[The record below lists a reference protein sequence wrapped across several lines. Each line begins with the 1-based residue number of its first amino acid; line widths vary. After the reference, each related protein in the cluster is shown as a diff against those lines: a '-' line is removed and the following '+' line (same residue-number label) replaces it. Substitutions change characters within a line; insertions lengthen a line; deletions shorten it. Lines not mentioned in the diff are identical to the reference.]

1 MDKPH
6 SDTRLNQIATLWTVV
21 RQAHDDL
28 GSQGRAA
35 RQSLLERYGGAI
47 HKYLLGALRNP
58 DAADEL
64 AQDFAV
70 KFLNG
75 NLKGADPTRG
85 RFRDF
90 VKGVLFHLV
99 ADYHHKRRRDPNPL
113 SSDAPEPGGDCAV
126 AAERDRAFLESWR
139 DELLARAWAALER
152 HEKETGQPYYS
163 VLRFKADH
171 MDLHSDEMAERLSA
185 QLNRPINPPAVRKT
199 LERARDRFGDLL
211 LEEIAQAID
220 NPSRAALEE
229 ELSDLRLLE
238 YCRKALE
245 RWGL

>member
-1 MDKPH
+1 MDRPD
-6 SDTRLNQIATLWTVV
+6 SDTRLNQIATLWTQV
-21 RQAHDDL
+21 RRAHDDP

-35 RQSLLERYGGAI
+35 REALLERYGGAI
-47 HKYLLGALRNP
+47 KKYLLGALRDP
-58 DAADEL
+58 HAAEEL

-113 SSDAPEPGGDCAV
+113 PTDAPEPGADCAV

-139 DELLARAWAALER
+139 DELLGRAWDALQR
-152 HEKETGQPYYS
+152 HQDQTGQPYYS
-163 VLRFKADH
+163 VLHFRADH
-171 MDLHSDEMAERLSA
+171 PDDSSAEMAEKFSA
-185 QLNRPINPPAVRKT
+185 RVGRPINAPAFRKA
-199 LERARDRFGDLL
+199 LDRARDKFGDLL
-211 LEEIAQAID
+211 LDEIAQAIE
-220 NPSRAALEE
+220 NPSRAALED

-238 YCRKALE
+238 YCRSALE
-245 RWGL
+245 RRAP

>member
-1 MDKPH
+1 MDRPH

-21 RQAHDDL
+21 RRAHDDP
-28 GSQGRAA
+28 GSQGREA
-35 RQSLLERYGGAI
+35 RQALLECYGGAI
-47 HKYLLGALRNP
+47 RKYLLGALRNP
-58 DAADEL
+58 DDADEL

-75 NLKGADPTRG
+75 NLKGADQTRG

-99 ADYHHKRRRDPNPL
+99 ADFHHKRRRDPTPL
-113 SSDAPEPGGDCAV
+113 STDAPEPGADCAV

-139 DELLARAWAALER
+139 DELLGRAWDALQR
-152 HEKETGQPYYS
+152 HEKESGQPYYS
-163 VLRFKADH
+163 VLRFRADH
-171 MDLHSDEMAERLSA
+171 DKMSSTEMAEHLSA
-185 QLNRPINPPAVRKT
+185 RLNKPINAPAIRKT

-220 NPSRAALEE
+220 SPSREALEE
-229 ELSDLRLLE
+229 ELSDLELLE
-238 YCRKALE
+238 YCRSALE
-245 RWGL
+245 RWGS

>member
-1 MDKPH
+1 MDRPH

-21 RQAHDDL
+21 RQAHDDP
-28 GSQGRAA
+28 GSQGRSA
-35 RQSLLERYGGAI
+35 REALLQRYGGAVR
-47 HKYLLGALRNP
+47 KYLLGALRDP

-75 NLKGADPTRG
+75 NLKGADQARG

-113 SSDAPEPGGDCAV
+113 STDAAEPGGDCAV

-139 DELLARAWAALER
+139 DELLGRAWDALQR
-152 HEKETGQPYYS
+152 HEKETGQPYYA
-163 VLRFKADH
+163 VLRFRADH
-171 MDLHSDEMAERLSA
+171 QELSSAEMAERLSVR
-185 QLNRPINPPAVRKT
+185 LNKPINAPAVRKT

-229 ELSDLRLLE
+229 ELSDLSLLE
-238 YCRKALE
+238 FCRSALE
-245 RWGL
+245 RWGK

>member
-1 MDKPH
+1 MDRPH
-6 SDTRLNQIATLWTVV
+6 SDTRLNQIATMWTQV
-21 RQAHDDL
+21 RRAHDDP

-35 RQSLLERYGGAI
+35 RQALLERYGGAI

-64 AQDFAV
+64 SQDFAL

-113 SSDAPEPGGDCAV
+113 STDAPEPGGDCAV
-126 AAERDRAFLESWR
+126 AAERERAFLESWR
-139 DELLARAWAALER
+139 DELLGRAWEALAR
-152 HEKETGQPYYS
+152 HEKEAGQPYYS
-163 VLRFKADH
+163 VLRFRADH
-171 MDLHSDEMAERLSA
+171 PELSSAEMAERLSA
-185 QLNRPINPPAVRKT
+185 RLNKAINAPAVRKT

-211 LEEIAQAID
+211 LDEIAQAVD
-220 NPSRAALEE
+220 SPSREALEA
-229 ELSDLRLLE
+229 ELSDLSLLE
-238 YCRKALE
+238 YCRSALE
-245 RWGL
+245 RRES